1 MRCTGLT
8 GETKGIHMPWRILS
22 TIAAAAVIVA
32 AATWGLVVMLSE
44 IAQQQADA
52 NVQDD
57 SSVESRECWPART
70 A

>member
-8 GETKGIHMPWRILS
+8 DETKGIHMPWRILS

-32 AATWGLVVMLSE
+32 TATWGLVVMLAE

-52 NVQDD
+52 NVHDD
-57 SSVESRECWPART
+57 SSVE
-70 A
+70 

>member
-1 MRCTGLT
+1 
-8 GETKGIHMPWRILS
+8 MPWRILS
-22 TIAAAAVIVA
+22 GMAAAAVIVA